1 MVDEQQPAKKV
12 VKRVVKKTV
21 ARPSAPAP
29 APTPAPA
36 PVVRYGRPVATATRP
51 STPSAG
57 KPAQAKAQPRP
68 AGPATPRQ
76 KTPRPKTPRQ
86 RPQVDLR
93 AKVTAARTT
102 TGRVWWAVADPV
114 SDGSRA
120 TARVVA
126 ARARAAAA
134 WRLPHLNPY
143 PASLITGFVVG
154 VVAVLLGVG
163 ALSVFES
170 VRGVSSGGGL
180 WGGITFT
187 VVSVVGVFLGESML
201 RGFGTPSPR
210 LRSALAVILT
220 IVAMLGLFLDVVDG
234 VAGLVLVPLLAI
246 VGYVLSHWLV
256 DLAENAPV
264 DD

>member
-1 MVDEQQPAKKV
+1 MVDEQQPAKRV

-29 APTPAPA
+29 APAPT
-36 PVVRYGRPVATATRP
+36 VRYGRPVATATRP

-68 AGPATPRQ
+68 HGPATAKQ
-76 KTPRPKTPRQ
+76 KTVRPKTPRQ

-93 AKVTAARTT
+93 AKVTAARST
-102 TGRVWWAVADPV
+102 TGRIWWAVADPV

-120 TARVVA
+120 TARLVA
-126 ARARAAAA
+126 ARARAVAA
-134 WRLPHLNPY
+134 WRLPHLSPY
-143 PASLITGFVVG
+143 PAALITGAVVG

-163 ALSVFES
+163 SLSVFES

-187 VVSVVGVFLGESML
+187 VVAIVGVLLGESLL
-201 RGFGTPSPR
+201 RGFGTPAPR
-210 LRSALAVILT
+210 LRSFLAVILT
-220 IVAMLGLFLDVVDG
+220 IVAMLGLFLDLVDG
-234 VAGLVLVPLLAI
+234 VAGLVLVPLLSLA
-246 VGYVLSHWLV
+246 GYVLSHWLV
-256 DLAENAPV
+256 DLAENAPT